1 MTLKELMDNK
11 FANRKSIATG
21 IMIKILARYEEL
33 TSKER
38 DIIYLYSPENIHLY
52 NLNPENLENLESLVI
67 KFTSPIINKNHKY
80 DRLFLAPEIHKGEG
94 IKVTIKSIV
103 FSLGVIWD
111 LFIHE

>member
-21 IMIKILARYEEL
+21 IMIKILAKYEEL

-52 NLNPENLENLESLVI
+52 NLNPENLENLENQENDKIII
-67 KFTSPIINKNHKY
+67 KFFVL
-80 DRLFLAPEIHKGEG
+80 LFL
-94 IKVTIKSIV
+94 
-103 FSLGVIWD
+103 
-111 LFIHE
+111 